1 MKRFISVLILAFAA
15 ALAVSAQTFPHDEE
29 LPQLT
34 DPDPSE
40 WNGLGLNVMWG
51 DIFTRYPATY
61 SPAGLKKAS
70 TKMTLE
76 GWRGERVHAQALVST
91 GRKVEGLEYVISDLK
106 GKKGLIPSS
115 AIEAG
120 FMRYVMV
127 DELNKDG
134 KSGCSRRPDKT
145 AFDSSMVADV
155 IDPCFTPLDMEPMS
169 SRGLWLTCWIPRD
182 IPAGKYSGTVTF
194 KEKGKVVKVLKLS
207 VEAKAMI
214 LPEPKDWKF
223 HLDLWQ
229 NPFAVARYYNL
240 PLWSK
245 EHFEAMRPLMTR
257 LAQAGQKVVTASI
270 IHKPWNGQTYDH
282 FESMVTWMK
291 RLDGSWEFRYDVFDA
306 WVEFMASCGIDAQI
320 NCYSMVPWRLSF
332 QYFDQASDSMKEIHA
347 QPGEKEYED
356 LWVTFLKDFA
366 AHLKAKG
373 WFGKTTIAM
382 DERALDVMKET
393 IAVVHKAD
401 PDFKLSLAGN
411 YYPEIEKD
419 LFDYCLAFK
428 LEFPADVLARRKAEG
443 KFSTYYTCC
452 AEPYPNTFTFSNPQ
466 EAFELGLE
474 MYRRKS
480 DGYLRWAYNSWP
492 EDPLLDSRFRS
503 WASGDTYLVYPGNKS
518 SIRFELLVKGIQ
530 EYEKLYLIRE

>member
-1 MKRFISVLILAFAA
+1 MKKAILVLISAFVAA
-15 ALAVSAQTFPHDEE
+15 VAMQAQTFPHGQE

-34 DPDPSE
+34 KPEASE
-40 WNGLGLNVMWG
+40 WKNIGFQAIWG

-61 SPAGLKKAS
+61 SPAGIKTNSSL
-70 TKMTLE
+70 TLR
-76 GWRGERVHAQALVST
+76 GWRGERVQAQALVST
-91 GRKVEGLEYVISDLK
+91 GRKVEGLEYVVSDLK
-106 GKKGLIPSS
+106 GRKGTIPSS
-115 AIEAG
+115 AVEAG
-120 FMRYVMV
+120 FVRYVMV

-134 KSGCSRRPDKT
+134 KSGCSRRPDRT
-145 AFDSSMVADV
+145 QYDSSMVADV
-155 IDPCFTPLDMEPMS
+155 IDPSFAPLDMEPMS
-169 SRGLWLTCWIPRD
+169 SRGLWLTCWIPRG

-194 KEKGKVVKVLKLS
+194 KENGKVLKVLKLS
-207 VEAKAMI
+207 VEAQEDI
-214 LPEPKDWKF
+214 LPEPKDWRF

-306 WVEFMASCGIDAQI
+306 WVEFMASCGIDGQI

-347 QPGEKEYED
+347 KPGEKEYED

-382 DERALDVMKET
+382 DERELDGMKAT

-428 LEFPADVLARRKAEG
+428 LTFPEDVLARRKAEG

-452 AEPYPNTFTFSNPQ
+452 AEPHPNTFTFSEPE
-466 EAFELGLE
+466 EAYLLMLE

-530 EYEKLYLIRE
+530 EYEKNYLTL

>member
-15 ALAVSAQTFPHDEE
+15 ALAVSAQTFSHDKE

-106 GKKGLIPSS
+106 GKKGIIPSS

-194 KEKGKVVKVLKLS
+194 KEKGKVVKVLRLS

-428 LEFPADVLARRKAEG
+428 LEFSADVLARRKAEG

-474 MYRRKS
+474 MYRRKA

>member
-15 ALAVSAQTFPHDEE
+15 ALAVSAQTFPHDKE

-40 WNGLGLNVMWG
+40 WSIGLNVMWA

-61 SPAGLKKAS
+61 SPAWLKKIS
-70 TKMTLE
+70 LNNTLE
-76 GWRGERVHAQALVST
+76 GWRGERVHAQILVST
-91 GRKVEGLEYVISDLK
+91 GRKVEGLEYFISDLK
-106 GKKGLIPSS
+106 GKKGVIPSS

-194 KEKGKVVKVLKLS
+194 KEKGKVVKVLRLS

-245 EHFEAMRPLMTR
+245 EHFDAMRPLMTR

-428 LEFPADVLARRKAEG
+428 LEFPEDVLARRKAEG

-452 AEPYPNTFTFSNPQ
+452 AEPYPNTFTFSNPH